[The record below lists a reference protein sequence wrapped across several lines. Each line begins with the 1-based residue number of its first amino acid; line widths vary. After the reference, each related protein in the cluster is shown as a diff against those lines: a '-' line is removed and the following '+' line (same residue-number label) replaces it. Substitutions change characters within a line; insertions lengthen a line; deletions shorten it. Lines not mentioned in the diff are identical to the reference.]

1 MTLDVAQLQERL
13 CALMCA
19 EVRLIDRGNG
29 RLILTTPFFF
39 PDGDPYLVYLQER
52 PGGILRLTDSGHT
65 LMHLSY
71 ENDIDKFR
79 EGTRGRLFEQIL
91 SEQDVI
97 EQEGEFYIDAPSDAL
112 GSALFRFA
120 QTLTKITD
128 LTFLNRAR
136 AESAFYEDL
145 SELLTRTVDSE
156 IITRDYVYPD
166 IPNAE
171 DYPID
176 FRVEGKFDP
185 LFVFGIPNRDKARLA
200 TIVLERLLRANAQF
214 ESVLIFADQSSMPRK
229 DLARLSNAGGE
240 MIASL
245 DAQDDLRRKLM
256 RRVASNGADA

>member
-1 MTLDVAQLQERL
+1 MSLDVAQLQERL
-13 CALMCA
+13 CAVMCA
-19 EVRLIDRGNG
+19 DIRIVDRTNG
-29 RLILTTPFFF
+29 WLLLTTPFAF
-39 PDGDPYLVYLQER
+39 PDGDPYLVYLREQ
-52 PGGILRLTDSGHT
+52 PGGILRLTDGGHT

-91 SEQDVI
+91 SEQDVT
-97 EQEGEFYIDAPSDAL
+97 ERDGEFFIDASPDTL
-112 GSALFRFA
+112 GAAFFRFS
-120 QTLTKITD
+120 QTLAKICD

-136 AESAFYEDL
+136 VESTFYEDL
-145 SELLTRTVDSE
+145 SELLTRIISPE
-156 IITRDYVYPD
+156 IVTRDYIYPNM
-166 IPNAE
+166 PNAD

-176 FRVEGKFDP
+176 YRVEGKVDP

-245 DAQDDLRRKLM
+245 DAQDDLRRKIT
-256 RRVASNGADA
+256 RRAA